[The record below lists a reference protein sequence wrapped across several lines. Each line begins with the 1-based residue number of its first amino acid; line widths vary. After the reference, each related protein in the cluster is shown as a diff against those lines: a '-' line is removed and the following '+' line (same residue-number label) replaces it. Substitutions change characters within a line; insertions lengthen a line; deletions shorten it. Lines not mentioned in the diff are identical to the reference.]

1 MLTIRILTRR
11 NWIKS
16 CSRMLF
22 KEAKLVEQLTQLLV
36 FTGSKKKRKK
46 KKKSHLESE
55 MNYGNVSNNMYQVF
69 AEHLGAQQYL

>member
-46 KKKSHLESE
+46 KKKATLR
-55 MNYGNVSNNMYQVF
+55 VK
-69 AEHLGAQQYL
+69 